1 MIQDVK
7 HVDKNKVALI
17 TSNNDECYI
26 TIEKELIDQYIPQEL
41 CETGR
46 DDILNWND
54 YFMELANISS
64 KRSKDPEQQ
73 VGAVIVDINN
83 RIISIGY
90 NGFPNNCDESRLPWN
105 SEANPRYE
113 LLKKNFFVVHAE
125 LNAILNSGR
134 NINNSSIYTT
144 LYPCNECAK
153 AIIQAGIKKVYYKEK
168 RNGIKYIASDIL
180 FNLANVETIQL

>member
-1 MIQDVK
+1 MFCGG
-7 HVDKNKVALI
+7 N
-17 TSNNDECYI
+17 
-26 TIEKELIDQYIPQEL
+26 LIDAYLDSVTKETDYSLLNKYIPQEL

-46 DDILNWND
+46 ENVLNWND